1 MENLKN
7 LEDLKEELKYL
18 NDTVDN
24 QFDMIGNLYGTM
36 IRAVLNNTITAEDFN
51 TICTVYEMQGGDT
64 WQPETILH
72 KGISI
77 SDPENIKP
85 EYLKY
90 LNKPAGNN
98 VKERIENLPID
109 FFLVSQPFQEFVE
122 HVVVYAH
129 SLDDWLINVSIKS
142 KFQCNHGLQTI
153 VIQYSVYSKIC
164 YVLFKDEYNHSEI
177 LDCAEK
183 CAAKLEN
190 YLNKEE

>member
-1 MENLKN
+1 M
-7 LEDLKEELKYL
+7 EDLKEELKYL
-18 NDTVDN
+18 EELNDT
-24 QFDMIGNLYGTM
+24 QFDVIGNLYSTM
-36 IRAVLNNTITAEDFN
+36 IAAVLSNEISAMQFN
-51 TICTVYEMQGGDT
+51 TICKAYEILGGDT

-77 SDPENIKP
+77 SDPENINRD
-85 EYLKY
+85 YLKY
-90 LNKPAGNN
+90 LNKPAENTII
-98 VKERIENLPID
+98 ERIENLPKD
-109 FFLVSQPFQEFVE
+109 FFLVNQPFQERVE
-122 HVVVYAH
+122 NVNVYAH
-129 SLDDWLINVSIKS
+129 SLDNWLILVYIKS

-177 LDCAEK
+177 LNCAEK

>member
-1 MENLKN
+1 M
-7 LEDLKEELKYL
+7 EDLKEELKYL
-18 NDTVDN
+18 EEVNDT
-24 QFDMIGNLYGTM
+24 QFDVIGNLYGTM
-36 IRAVLNNTITAEDFN
+36 IAAILRNEISAMQFN
-51 TICTVYEMQGGDT
+51 TICKTYEILGSDT

-77 SDPENIKP
+77 SDPENINP
-85 EYLKY
+85 DYLKY

-98 VKERIENLPID
+98 VKERIENLPKD
-109 FFLVSQPFQEFVE
+109 FFLVNQPFQERVE
-122 HVVVYAH
+122 HVGVYAH
-129 SLDDWLINVSIKS
+129 SLDEWLINVSIKS

-153 VIQYSVYSKIC
+153 VIQYSLYSKQC

-177 LDCAEK
+177 LNCAEK

>member
-1 MENLKN
+1 M
-7 LEDLKEELKYL
+7 EDLKEELKYL
-18 NDTVDN
+18 EEVNDTQYDV
-24 QFDMIGNLYGTM
+24 IGNLYGTM
-36 IRAVLNNTITAEDFN
+36 IAAVLNNEISAMQFN
-51 TICTVYEMQGGDT
+51 TICKAYEILGGDT
-64 WQPETILH
+64 WEPETILH

-109 FFLVSQPFQEFVE
+109 FFLVNQPFQEYVKS
-122 HVVVYAH
+122 VNVYIH
-129 SLDDWLINVSIKS
+129 SLDQWLITVSIKS
-142 KFQCNHGLQTI
+142 KFQCKHGLENM
-153 VIQYSVYSKIC
+153 VIQYSLYSRTC
-164 YVLFKDEYNHSEI
+164 YVLFKNEYNHSEI

-190 YLNKEE
+190 YLNKEVK